1 MKDYKSEWAYPL
13 TNVSKCGNGQEP
25 KPCATVKDA
34 DGVVI
39 LNFIGIPWRSNNE
52 AIAMATK
59 FCERMNEQHN
69 KSVGNASKAF
79 EALKLIRKELLRD
92 SGFGPVSTFHTTVD
106 KITQEALSAPPRNCD
121 IFSKAVVLE
130 VLDNRSFSKEDTIE
144 WLFEEVKGEVK

>member
-52 AIAMATK
+52 AIAMATT
-59 FCERMNEQHN
+59 FCERMNAQHN
-69 KSVGNASKAF
+69 KSVGNAAKMR
-79 EALKLIRKELLRD
+79 EALEVACRTLR
-92 SGFGPVSTFHTTVD
+92 
-106 KITQEALSAPPRNCD
+106 RNN
-121 IFSKAVVLE
+121 E
-130 VLDNRSFSKEDTIE
+130 VRVHIPNGAYRLGCSCGDTICRQ
-144 WLFEEVKGEVK
+144 G